1 MNEFKEYAEGEAEKY
16 SQNIEDANK
25 AIEEYKNG
33 VEEAMNEYEK
43 CYLETM
49 EEQDSWQQMDIDTV
63 CEMKEISSKIK
74 ETMKTP
80 EYMEWKQNV
89 KAKEKEIKQNAGDP
103 EELKTLQSQDPTAKD
118 RKNLESKEEMK
129 KDLTEIINEYDIRLE
144 ELASKRDEKLND
156 LLENKETSLAKI
168 QKQSLWQKIV
178 ARFTPK
184 AKNFKHN
191 VVDKIAE
198 KAVNIKENKIE
209 PIKEELSE
217 KRKEYTEK
225 TRDFSVKVGKG
236 IVNAPQNIEKGV
248 KRIVDYG
255 REQKKLTI
263 EKLKNTDRN
272 IKENLKA
279 KIQEKSENLDLLNE
293 GR

>member
-1 MNEFKEYAEGEAEKY
+1 M
-16 SQNIEDANK
+16 
-25 AIEEYKNG
+25 
-33 VEEAMNEYEK
+33 
-43 CYLETM
+43 
-49 EEQDSWQQMDIDTV
+49 
-63 CEMKEISSKIK
+63 
-74 ETMKTP
+74 
-80 EYMEWKQNV
+80 
-89 KAKEKEIKQNAGDP
+89 
-103 EELKTLQSQDPTAKD
+103 
-118 RKNLESKEEMK
+118 
-129 KDLTEIINEYDIRLE
+129 
-144 ELASKRDEKLND
+144 
-156 LLENKETSLAKI
+156 
-168 QKQSLWQKIV
+168 

-184 AKNFKHN
+184 AKDFKHN